1 MLRLTVST
9 KEYLQIGENI
19 RIVFLGGSKN
29 HLRVMVEAPKELN
42 VVRSKVVEK
51 NAVSE
56 EERARLPHYYTEP
69 DFTKKHSQ
77 KKNVTNHKKKNLS
90 E

>member
-51 NAVSE
+51 NAITE
-56 EERARLPHYYTEP
+56 EERARLPHYYAEP
-69 DFTKKHSQ
+69 DLTKKYGQ
-77 KKNVTNHKKKNLS
+77 KKKLTNVKKQ
-90 E
+90 